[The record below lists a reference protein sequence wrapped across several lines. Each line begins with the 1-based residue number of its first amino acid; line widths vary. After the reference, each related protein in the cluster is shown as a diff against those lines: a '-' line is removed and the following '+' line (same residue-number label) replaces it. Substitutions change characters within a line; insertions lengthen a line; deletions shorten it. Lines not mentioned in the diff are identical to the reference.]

1 MSLLKKGLK
10 LLSWYVTVNEAF
22 KNLKI
27 TFTTAL
33 ILKHPDPLKPFVM
46 EVDASESGVGAVL
59 SKKVWGQT

>member
-1 MSLLKKGLK
+1 MYLLKKGLK

-33 ILKHPDPLKPFVM
+33 ILKHIDPLKPFIM
-46 EVDASESGVGAVL
+46 EVDA
-59 SKKVWGQT
+59 